1 MSKPFARGAVIV
13 LSIAA
18 SPVFAQLALEEV
30 VVTAQKREQGLQDVP
45 ISITAVSGERIAD
58 IGITGL
64 QELTLYT
71 PNVKI
76 NSGQA
81 TPNLF
86 VRGIGSGTNAGF
98 EQSVGMFIDGVYS
111 GRGALAN
118 VPMTMDLQRVEI
130 LKGPQGILFGKSTIG
145 GAINITTARPS
156 DEFEASVDAYVAP
169 EDNEQI
175 YTGVV
180 TGPLGETLSGRL
192 AVRYEGMDGWWE
204 NETLDKEG
212 PDKDNTY
219 ARASLLWDA
228 SDSVEVLAKYEYG
241 DFNVS
246 EIPFTIYQTDGPI
259 NFLGQEVF
267 PVVDD
272 DGERAA
278 NEKSTVND
286 NRTDVAVL
294 TVNWDVDFATFTS
307 ISAYSA
313 YDNFRITNDDTS
325 PVVALDRTLDED
337 FKQWSQELRLVSPGG
352 ETIDWI
358 VGAYYEQTE
367 LDISRVTRSLDFA
380 QIGPLA
386 VRGAL
391 YAPSAGPPGVFD
403 QETEGG
409 ALFAQGTW
417 NITDTFRSTAG
428 IRYGQEDKE
437 LDKITQAPGLRVRA
451 GTTLPAA
458 NTLVFSNPANLQ
470 SFETLRS
477 HNFTGLKRDEDKP
490 TYSLNFQWD
499 ATEEAMLYVAAST
512 GFKAGGYD
520 EAYSGAGYTIS
531 LVNPLTG
538 VPVDANGDGVGDTV
552 PGADPSVL
560 EYEPEEV
567 VAYEIGSKMRLFDG
581 AAELNLAAFRM
592 EYDDLQVSS
601 LVGDVFRVTNAGQ
614 ATSQGFEADGRW
626 LITENLTMGAAI
638 AYLDATYDDFTGAT
652 CTIPQTTRPA
662 ENPGCLDANGAQIT
676 APLAVGGQDLSGE
689 TLLFAPEWSANWNI
703 EYIFPLSDRLEL
715 VNGLDMNYSDEFDSA
730 LDLDP
735 ATHHEDYT
743 MWNARIALQSTDA
756 VWSVAFLA
764 KNFTDERINVWQNDV
779 ALSNSNSYFAV
790 PERPRVY
797 AIQARYRF

>member
-1 MSKPFARGAVIV
+1 MNKPFARGALVA

-18 SPVFAQLALEEV
+18 SPVLAQLALEEV
-30 VVTAQKREQGLQDVP
+30 MVTAQKREQGLQDVP
-45 ISITAVSGERIAD
+45 ISIIAFSGERIDDA
-58 IGITGL
+58 GITGL

-71 PNVKI
+71 PNVKV

-81 TPNLF
+81 SPNLF
-86 VRGIGSGTNAGF
+86 IRGIGSGTNAGF

-118 VPMTMDLQRVEI
+118 VPMTMDLQRIEI

-145 GAINITTARPS
+145 GAINITTQRPTR
-156 DEFEASVDAYVAP
+156 ELEGSVEGYYAP

-175 YTGVV
+175 YTGIVS
-180 TGPLGETLSGRL
+180 GPLGESLSGRI
-192 AVRYEGMDGWWE
+192 AVRYEGMDGWWD

-212 PDKDNTY
+212 PDRDNTF

-228 SDSVEVLAKYEYG
+228 SDDIEVLAKYEYG

-272 DGERAA
+272 DGEKGA
-278 NEKSTVND
+278 NDRSTVND
-286 NRTDVAVL
+286 NRTDVAAV
-294 TVNWDVDFATFTS
+294 TVNWDIDLATFTS

-313 YDNFRITNDDTS
+313 YDNHRVTGDDSS

-337 FKQWSQELRLVSPGG
+337 FTQWSQELRLVSPGG
-352 ETIDWI
+352 ETIDWL

-367 LDISRVTRSLDFA
+367 LDISRLNRSIDFA

-391 YAPSAGPPGVFD
+391 YSDTAAPPTKFD
-403 QETEGG
+403 QETEGW

-417 NITDTFRSTAG
+417 NITETFRSTAG
-428 IRYGQEDKE
+428 IRYGQEEKE
-437 LDKITQAPGLRVRA
+437 LDKITQAPGLRVRG

-458 NTLVFSNPANLQ
+458 NTLVYSNPANMQ

-499 ATEEAMLYVAAST
+499 ATEEAMLYVSAST

-520 EAYSGAGYTIS
+520 EAYSNAGYTIS
-531 LVNPLTG
+531 LVDPFTG
-538 VPVDANGDGVGDTV
+538 APIDANGDGVGDTV
-552 PGADPSVL
+552 PGAGPSVL
-560 EYEPEEV
+560 NYEPETV
-567 VAYEIGSKMRLFDG
+567 VAYELGAKTRLFDD
-581 AAELNLAAFRM
+581 AAELNVAIFRM

-614 ATSQGFEADGRW
+614 ATSQGVEVDGRW
-626 LITENLTMGAAI
+626 LITERLSMGGAI
-638 AYLDATYDDFTGAT
+638 AYLDATYDNFTGAT
-652 CTIPQTTRPA
+652 CTIPQSARPA
-662 ENPGCLDANGAQIT
+662 ENPGCLDANGVQIT
-676 APLAVGGQDLSGE
+676 VPLAVGGQDLSGE
-689 TLLFAPEWSANWNI
+689 TLLFSPEWSANWNI
-703 EYIFPLSDRLEL
+703 QYVFPLNGNLEL
-715 VNGLDMNYSDEFDSA
+715 VNGLDMNYSDDFDSA

-735 ATHHEDYT
+735 ATHHDAYT
-743 MWNARIALQSTDA
+743 MWNARIALQSADA
-756 VWSVAFLA
+756 VWSVALLA

-797 AIQARYRF
+797 AIQASYRF